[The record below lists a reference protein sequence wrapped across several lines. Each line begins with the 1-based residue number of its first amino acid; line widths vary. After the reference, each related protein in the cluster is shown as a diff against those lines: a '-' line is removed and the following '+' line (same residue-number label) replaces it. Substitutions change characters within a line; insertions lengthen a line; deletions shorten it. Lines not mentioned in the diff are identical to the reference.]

1 MVIKAKDKTR
11 AAQRKGALTN
21 WKKTGRTLIKYLR
34 CSSENLKSAQLSNRK
49 RDISGDD
56 LRREFW
62 VHEEASSPKKKKKAG
77 KMSFFGIPTPYDY
90 SV

>member
-11 AAQRKGALTN
+11 AAQRKGALKN
-21 WKKTGRTLIKYLR
+21 WKKNGKTIIKYL
-34 CSSENLKSAQLSNRK
+34 RK

-62 VHEEASSPKKKKKAG
+62 VHEEASR
-77 KMSFFGIPTPYDY
+77 
-90 SV
+90 

>member
-1 MVIKAKDKTR
+1 M
-11 AAQRKGALTN
+11 LH
-21 WKKTGRTLIKYLR
+21 
-34 CSSENLKSAQLSNRK
+34 RK

-77 KMSFFGIPTPYDY
+77 RRVFVMLGWISLSQVEATM
-90 SV
+90 

>member
-1 MVIKAKDKTR
+1 MEIW
-11 AAQRKGALTN
+11 N
-21 WKKTGRTLIKYLR
+21 HYKYL
-34 CSSENLKSAQLSNRK
+34 NRK

-77 KMSFFGIPTPYDY
+77 RRVFVMIGSISLFQVEATM
-90 SV
+90 